1 MTDTTRIT
9 RRAHIT
15 DPAAA
20 LDEALRE
27 NDALAAA
34 IAELQAHAL
43 SPEEHA
49 YLRNKKAADDNA
61 AWLFQMV
68 RRHAPWVVVLCSMFG
83 SAVYWVATHTIQ
95 IGGPQK

>member
-1 MTDTTRIT
+1 MSDGTRIT
-9 RRAHIT
+9 RRTHVT

-34 IAELQAHAL
+34 IAELQANAL
-43 SPEEHA
+43 TPEEHA
-49 YLRNKKAADDNA
+49 YLRNKKAADENA
-61 AWLFQMV
+61 AWLLQLV
-68 RRHAPWVVVLCSMFG
+68 RKNAPWVVILCSMFG

-95 IGGPQK
+95 IGTPKQ